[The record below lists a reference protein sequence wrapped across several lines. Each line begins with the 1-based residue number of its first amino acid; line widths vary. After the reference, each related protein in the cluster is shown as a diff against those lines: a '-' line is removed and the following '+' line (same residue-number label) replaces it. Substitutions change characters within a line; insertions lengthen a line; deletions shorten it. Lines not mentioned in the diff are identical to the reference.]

1 VLWKKG
7 RSFCDGGPKEGHRR
21 GDAGGRQSPKE
32 HSRDI
37 FVTKLQ
43 QSLALPGAAKINR
56 SL

>member
-7 RSFCDGGPKEGHRR
+7 RSFCDGGPKEGHQR
-21 GDAGGRQSPKE
+21 GDAGGRQLPKE